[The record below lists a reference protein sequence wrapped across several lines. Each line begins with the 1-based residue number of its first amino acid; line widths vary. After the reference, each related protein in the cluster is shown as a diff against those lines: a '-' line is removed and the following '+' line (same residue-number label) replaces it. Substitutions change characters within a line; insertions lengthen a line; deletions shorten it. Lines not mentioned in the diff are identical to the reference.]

1 MRSKLIMLA
10 LLAANYVLITASGT
24 GLHYEKLQYPAN
36 WPAPVYDFSKNPL
49 TAEGIALGRQ
59 LFYDPILSADS
70 SISCANCHLSYTAFT
85 HVDHALSH
93 GIHDSIGTRNS
104 MTLVN
109 LAWSKS
115 FMWDGAVNHLDMQA
129 LAPIA
134 NPAEMDEDVARVV
147 GKLQRSAGYRERFQA
162 AFGQPV
168 SGELLLKAITQFEL
182 TFISAESKYDRVMR
196 REEGVAFTDQER
208 NGYALFHAH
217 CNSCHREP
225 LFTSGEFANNGLG
238 LDSILKDT
246 GRMRITH
253 DPSDSLKFKVPS
265 LRNVEFS
272 GPYMHDG
279 RFKKLAQ
286 VVAHYGDGIQQ
297 SPTLATELQK
307 PMQLSADDK
316 VDLVA
321 FLLTLT
327 DKDFLFNS
335 ELAFPRK
342 KVNEFRRM
350 EMATSSNTTNPN
362 APR

>member
-1 MRSKLIMLA
+1 MRNKVVPFILI
-10 LLAANYVLITASGT
+10 AATYIAITASGT
-24 GLHYEKLQYPAN
+24 GPHFVKLQVPEG
-36 WPAPVYDFSKNPL
+36 WPKPTYDFTRNPL
-49 TAEGIALGRQ
+49 SEEGIALGRQ

-70 SISCANCHLSYTAFT
+70 TKSCANCHLSYTAFT

-129 LAPIA
+129 LAPIS
-134 NPAEMDEDVARVV
+134 NRAELGESMAGVV
-147 GKLQRSAGYRERFQA
+147 KKLERSPEYRERFQA
-162 AFGQPV
+162 VFGKKV
-168 SGELLLKAITQFEL
+168 SGETVLKAMAQFEL
-182 TFISAESKYDRVMR
+182 TLISSGSKYDQMMR
-196 REEGVAFTDQER
+196 HEEGAVFNVQEQH
-208 NGYALFHAH
+208 GYALFQAH

-225 LFTSGEFANNGLG
+225 LFTSGAFANNGLPIDT
-238 LDSILKDT
+238 LLKDT
-246 GRMRITH
+246 GRMHITG
-253 DPSDSLKFKVPS
+253 DPQDSLKFKVPS

-286 VVAHYGDGIQQ
+286 VVAHYSDGIQHG
-297 SPTLATELQK
+297 PTLAPVLEQK
-307 PMQLSADDK
+307 IDLGSEDK

-327 DKDFLFNS
+327 DEPFLFAP
-335 ELAFPRK
+335 EHAFPRK
-342 KVNEFRRM
+342 ETAVRRND
-350 EMATSSNTTNPN
+350 ATMSSNTTNPDET
-362 APR
+362 R